1 MRRPKVRD
9 RAACPQEEKI
19 RFTSAILPKW
29 TRRSKSLDAL
39 LPMLHL
45 RGISTGDFQEALAAI
60 PGQDRF
66 LPFFGN
72 LFHFLG
78 SVRPSVGSGLAW
90 EDSFPSWRSPAGLLQ
105 GGNPSAGA
113 ASPQTRQLS
122 WHRGRGR
129 PPLKNPSTLRREKL
143 TAIMTRK
150 RKEFRSPGPC
160 LKKAQGAQRPD
171 SEIITG
177 FSGASDAWP
186 KPFSLHK
193 NFGFYWNCSFLS
205 IKLIV
210 GGPTNSSSCKCPTP
224 RTRRLASH

>member
-105 GGNPSAGA
+105 GGNPSPAA
-113 ASPQTRQLS
+113 ASSSDATTLLAS
-122 WHRGRGR
+122 GER
-129 PPLKNPSTLRREKL
+129 PTAFEKSKHSS
-143 TAIMTRK
+143 K
-150 RKEFRSPGPC
+150 RKAHSNHDPQAAGI
-160 LKKAQGAQRPD
+160 Q
-171 SEIITG
+171 ITG
-177 FSGASDAWP
+177 PLPQESPRGSEA
-186 KPFSLHK
+186 
-193 NFGFYWNCSFLS
+193 GFRDHHGIFRGKRCVAKTVFPSQKFRFLLELF
-205 IKLIV
+205 IPLYQAD
-210 GGPTNSSSCKCPTP
+210 
-224 RTRRLASH
+224 RRWTDEFF